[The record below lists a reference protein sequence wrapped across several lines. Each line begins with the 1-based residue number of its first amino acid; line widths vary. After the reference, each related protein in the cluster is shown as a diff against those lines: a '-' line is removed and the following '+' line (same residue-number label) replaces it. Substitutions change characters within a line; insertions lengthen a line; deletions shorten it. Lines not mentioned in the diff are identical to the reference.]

1 MTKNGKQFHAT
12 IQSPSDAVFS
22 VVHRNESGINYLTE
36 TASVFNSIMSG
47 KNSINRWYG
56 KLQIKLN
63 NTTPGT
69 ATTVRVDFAKSLQ
82 TTDAT
87 IVPLSSWTTQN

>member
-12 IQSPSDAVFS
+12 IQAPSDAVFS
-22 VVHRNESGINYLTE
+22 VVHRNESGINYLSE
-36 TASVFNSIMSG
+36 TAPIFSSVMNG

-63 NTTPGT
+63 ITTPGEAKT
-69 ATTVRVDFAKSLQ
+69 IRVDFSKSLQ
-82 TTDAT
+82 AT
-87 IVPLSSWTTQN
+87 GAAIVPLSGWTTGN